1 MDRPAV
7 PTLATF
13 FNFTSVTNS
22 ETCPIVGL
30 VGGVGSGKSS
40 IAQSLAERSDAVAI
54 DGDAAG
60 HRALADDRIQAAL
73 RDRFGEGIFD
83 SDGSIDRGKLAQ
95 SVFGASPEH
104 EIARRDLEAI
114 THPFIRAEIQSQ
126 IAAAQA
132 SAAPV
137 VLLDA
142 AILLETGWREL
153 CSHIVFVDADEQHR
167 RTRAIRRGWTTD
179 QWRDREA
186 SQMNLAEKRRHADA
200 VVENNGSIS
209 EAIDQMTQALS
220 SWGVDLKDCVP
231 AASPS

>member
-1 MDRPAV
+1 MK
-7 PTLATF
+7 
-13 FNFTSVTNS
+13 NS

-40 IAQSLAERSDAVAI
+40 IAQSLAERSDAVVI

-60 HRALADDRIQAAL
+60 HRALADSHVQTRL
-73 RDRFGEGIFD
+73 RDRFGDGIFD
-83 SDGSIDRGKLAQ
+83 SNGAIDRDKLARH
-95 SVFGASPEH
+95 VFGPATEH
-104 EIARRDLEAI
+104 ENARRDLEAI

-132 SAAPV
+132 SAVPV

-153 CSHIVFVDADEQHR
+153 CDHIVFVDADEQHR
-167 RTRAIRRGWTTD
+167 RTRAVRRGWTTD

-200 VVENNGSIS
+200 VIENNGSIS
-209 EAIDQMTQALS
+209 EAVNQIMRKLRT
-220 SWGVDLKDCVP
+220 WGVDLKDSTP
-231 AASPS
+231 AAASP